1 MNSMASILLKNVPPQ
16 LHRRLKLRAAA
27 ERRSLQQETMFILEF
42 GLGTLDARRNH
53 PQPPVPF
60 KMRIPVTQA
69 FLDEVRRER
78 NARY

>member
-1 MNSMASILLKNVPPQ
+1 
-16 LHRRLKLRAAA
+16 
-27 ERRSLQQETMFILEF
+27 MFILEF